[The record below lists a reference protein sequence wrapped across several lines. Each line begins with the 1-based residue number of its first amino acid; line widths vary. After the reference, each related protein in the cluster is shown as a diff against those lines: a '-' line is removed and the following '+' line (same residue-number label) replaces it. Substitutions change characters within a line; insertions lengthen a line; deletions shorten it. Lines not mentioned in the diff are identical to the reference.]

1 MLLLFDFVVSL
12 GRAHFQPMV
21 SDMYSS
27 VVNEY
32 RWLLA
37 KNDSP

>member
-12 GRAHFQPMV
+12 GRSPQLMV

-32 RWLLA
+32 LWQLA
-37 KNDSP
+37 KDDTP